1 MSLKTRIQ
9 DKFDWDVSALPAY
22 TDEQSQ
28 DFFLTLLDSSSFL
41 SKLQLDEGV
50 KGSKEIKL
58 LTADMSLQA
67 YNDCTPTPDGAAVFT
82 GDTLT
87 TKPLYAGIKFCNE
100 DLNDKYTQMLNVLG
114 IRRQNQ
120 QMVLEDVLLAYLE
133 KLMRKK
139 IQDAVLLGDTASA
152 NPDLVHFD
160 GLVKL
165 IDNNADVID
174 ATVSL
179 SGSSTGIDATNG
191 FDFAKAVYNAV
202 PSEVFDNQMNVVI
215 LTGRQEARAII
226 DQVYNDKD
234 YASTLDNTDENGV
247 ISFTLPT
254 TNITVET
261 VPQLNGLGK
270 MYGFVYNLAFL
281 GTDLESELDGLDI
294 KYHDYDDEL
303 KAEAK
308 FRLGTQIVYGQY
320 FVKLVIS

>member
-1 MSLKTRIQ
+1 
-9 DKFDWDVSALPAY
+9 
-22 TDEQSQ
+22 
-28 DFFLTLLDSSSFL
+28 
-41 SKLQLDEGV
+41 
-50 KGSKEIKL
+50 
-58 LTADMSLQA
+58 
-67 YNDCTPTPDGAAVFT
+67 
-82 GDTLT
+82 
-87 TKPLYAGIKFCNE
+87 
-100 DLNDKYTQMLNVLG
+100 
-114 IRRQNQ
+114 
-120 QMVLEDVLLAYLE
+120 MVLEDVLLAYLE